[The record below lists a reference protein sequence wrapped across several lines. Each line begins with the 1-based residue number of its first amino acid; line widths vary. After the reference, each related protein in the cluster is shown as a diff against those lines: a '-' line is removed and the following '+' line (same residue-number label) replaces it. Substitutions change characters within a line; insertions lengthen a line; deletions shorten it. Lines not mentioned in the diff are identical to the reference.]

1 MPLRESDAYRRLR
14 TTARQVDPAL
24 AVERGSVHWREHPS
38 RGVAVTLT
46 RGAARVLV
54 FVPAEDIEPAGWE
67 ERLRARVEAVQHYLV
82 EFARVMR

>member
-14 TTARQVDPAL
+14 AAARQVDPEL
-24 AVERGSVHWREHPS
+24 GVERGSIHWREHPT
-38 RGVAVTLT
+38 RGVAATLT

-67 ERLRARVEAVQHYLV
+67 ERLRGRVEAVQHYLV